1 MGWIAEGIS
10 GLINDIIT
18 DTLNF
23 LGDIIG
29 DIFNKVAEINL
40 TNENINNAS
49 SFTLKFGIAF
59 IIMIATWKYFSTYV
73 IESNGDPD
81 SDPLDIAVRAS
92 QAIAIAAC
100 NNEIF
105 KRFMVFSKQFAKELS
120 ESSGTTQFK
129 ATMNDFMTK
138 ATPQNGVATIIFL
151 LTILIGVITFTV
163 VAAIRGAELGLMK
176 ILLPIFASDLVNTT
190 RERWNLFFTT
200 YVITFMSFSLQLFC
214 WKMFLYNFLAM
225 GNGDEGLLKMGMSHL
240 YTLGWMFLMIKAPKW
255 LEKFTY
261 TTGLGT
267 GATGAAKNLGSQ
279 IGNQLLSKLVKGGL

>member
-120 ESSGTTQFK
+120 ESSYDKSNAGK
-129 ATMNDFMTK
+129 RRCNDYISTYHF
-138 ATPQNGVATIIFL
+138 NWSYHIH
-151 LTILIGVITFTV
+151 
-163 VAAIRGAELGLMK
+163 
-176 ILLPIFASDLVNTT
+176 SDSSNK
-190 RERWNLFFTT
+190 R
-200 YVITFMSFSLQLFC
+200 C
-214 WKMFLYNFLAM
+214 
-225 GNGDEGLLKMGMSHL
+225 
-240 YTLGWMFLMIKAPKW
+240 
-255 LEKFTY
+255 
-261 TTGLGT
+261 
-267 GATGAAKNLGSQ
+267 
-279 IGNQLLSKLVKGGL
+279 